1 MHKTTALL
9 WSKQYS
15 HFHQCIVIIA
25 HLNSIKFAIHLW
37 QMKRFIANHYQK
49 IVSFCIL
56 VTLFSLLVFPY
67 IFSFSGSTERSSQ
80 DNRKPENIRWNYSQP
95 RGWGGD
101 VWTLFH
107 LLNASHFE
115 PNLELICLKSRW
127 LLTKEPMSSLLTSIG
142 WQILKFSSPLRTGPE
157 EWVQFTVHSL

>member
-1 MHKTTALL
+1 MHKTTSLL

-25 HLNSIKFAIHLW
+25 HLNSIKFAVNLANE
-37 QMKRFIANHYQK
+37 RFIATLPE

-67 IFSFSGSTERSSQ
+67 FLFSGSTERSSQ

-142 WQILKFSSPLRTGPE
+142 WQILKFITPLRTGPE